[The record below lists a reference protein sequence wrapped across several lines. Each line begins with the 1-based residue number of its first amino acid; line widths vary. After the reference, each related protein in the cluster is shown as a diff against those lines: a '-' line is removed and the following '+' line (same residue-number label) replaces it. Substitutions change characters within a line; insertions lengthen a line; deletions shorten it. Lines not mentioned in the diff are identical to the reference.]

1 MPSSNVRPHTILLVS
16 IAAATV
22 ILVALAVA
30 DEKPEPAAPNLPVL
44 DTVYAG
50 IQSGFT
56 ALEPIWIK
64 ACYDCHSDRTR
75 YPWYYKLPLVRGLID
90 GDIQQ
95 AREELDMSGGFPF
108 KSTRRPVDD
117 LRKLRDEI
125 AEGAMP
131 PWNYKLMHWSAGLSD
146 EEKQS
151 VYDWVDSSL
160 QTLATHGVE
169 PSRRNRG
176 GESGQH

>member
-1 MPSSNVRPHTILLVS
+1 MPNLRASARSILLVS
-16 IAAATV
+16 IAITCV
-22 ILVALAVA
+22 LLVALAVA
-30 DEKPEPAAPNLPVL
+30 DEQPESTAVNTPAV
-44 DTVYAG
+44 DSVYAG
-50 IQSGFT
+50 IRSGFAT
-56 ALEPIWIK
+56 LEPIWIK

-90 GDIQQ
+90 SDIQQ

-125 AEGAMP
+125 AEGGMP

-146 EEKQS
+146 AEKQS
-151 VYDWVDSSL
+151 VYAWVDSSL
-160 QTLATHGVE
+160 QALAAHGIE
-169 PSRRNRG
+169 PARRNGG
-176 GESGQH
+176 GESKPH

>member
-1 MPSSNVRPHTILLVS
+1 MTNSIASPRAILLVS
-16 IAAATV
+16 LAITTV

-30 DEKPEPAAPNLPVL
+30 DDQSEAAAVNTPAV
-44 DTVYAG
+44 DSVYTE
-50 IQSGFT
+50 IQSGFAT
-56 ALEPIWIK
+56 LEPIWIK

-90 GDIQQ
+90 SDIQQ

-117 LRKLRDEI
+117 LRKLREEI

-151 VYDWVDSSL
+151 VYQWIDSSL
-160 QTLATHGVE
+160 QALAAHGIE

-176 GESGQH
+176 GNAEPH